1 MRDQRSESEVAVRN
15 CVKKNRFVTISQGHR
30 FEVRGGDLR
39 SGLEITNLSQKSEV
53 GDQKF

>member
-53 GDQKF
+53 GDQRF